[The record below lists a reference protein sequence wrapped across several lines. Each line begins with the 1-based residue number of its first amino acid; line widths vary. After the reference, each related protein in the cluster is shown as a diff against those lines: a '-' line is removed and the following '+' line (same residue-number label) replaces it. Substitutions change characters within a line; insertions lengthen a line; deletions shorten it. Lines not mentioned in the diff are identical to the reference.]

1 MMPWRL
7 YRYILGE
14 LLKQVLLTT
23 MILVT
28 IIAFGAVI
36 KPLAGD
42 TILTPAQAIKFV
54 GLAMIP
60 MLQYALPFAAGFA
73 ATLTLHRFVTEN
85 EILAMAAS
93 GMSYRSIFAPVIGLG
108 LALMLIM
115 VILTQ
120 TVIPRF
126 FGLMAATLA
135 GDVKQLI
142 ATSIDRGVPF
152 EFNDLQ
158 IYAEDFEEIPDPPTG
173 ADERFL
179 LRRVVA
185 SKLDPNG
192 MSSSDVTAAGAV
204 IDLYHRDR
212 VSLLKLAMEDTVAW
226 DARSNSLRG
235 SPRIE
240 PTHAIPIPRPDRS
253 DPEHLTLLELRDA
266 RLHPERAILVEDAR
280 SNLLKTLNDYQVSIA
295 LNERLSAQGGVTIA
309 KSGPISRRYDI
320 DGDRMYEDS
329 FLNQD
334 GSPIVITELV
344 DETPSRRFTSDSAR
358 LRRQEILGGESGFT
372 LELSGVEVESLD
384 VPLRPNQREK
394 LVITG
399 LDASGNVEELDQD
412 MPLMDVLA
420 YAEQAR
426 TQSGAVN
433 GAVEYVEFR
442 IRELM
447 GQIDAQVVRRST
459 LSVTA
464 FLLLTLGAIL
474 AVLLR
479 NLPPLGVYIWAFFPA
494 LLDLILI
501 ASGNGMIRDGDL
513 VSGTIVSW
521 SGNGI
526 LLVMILFIY
535 SRVTRN

>member
-1 MMPWRL
+1 MPWRL

-14 LLKQVLLTT
+14 LLRQVLLTT
-23 MILVT
+23 AILVT

-73 ATLTLHRFVTEN
+73 ATLTLHRFVTDN
-85 EILAMAAS
+85 EILAMSAS

-115 VILTQ
+115 IILTQ
-120 TVIPRF
+120 TIIPRF

-152 EFNDLQ
+152 EFNELQ
-158 IYAEDFEEIPDPPTG
+158 IYAEDFEEVENPETG

-185 SKLDPNG
+185 SKIDGQG

-204 IDLYHRDR
+204 IDLDHLDR

-253 DPEHLTLLELRDA
+253 DPEHLTLTELSDA
-266 RLHPERAILVEDAR
+266 RLHPERAMLVEDAR
-280 SNLLKTLNDYQVSIA
+280 VQLLKYLNDFQVSGS
-295 LNERLSAQGGVTIA
+295 LNEKLASAGVVSIA
-309 KSGPISRRYDI
+309 KSGPISRRYEIEADRAF
-320 DGDRMYEDS
+320 DGMLVNEDNS
-329 FLNQD
+329 
-334 GSPIVITELV
+334 GIVITEFV
-344 DETPSRRFTSDSAR
+344 DDVPSRRFVADAVR
-358 LRRQEILGGESGFT
+358 LERQEALGSDTGFT
-372 LELSGVEVESLD
+372 LELSNVQVESLD
-384 VPLRPNQREK
+384 VPLRPNQREN

-399 LDASGNVEELDQD
+399 LDASGDVKDLDRD
-412 MPLMDVLA
+412 MPLAEVME
-420 YAEQAR
+420 YAQQVQS
-426 TQSGAVN
+426 QSGI
-433 GAVEYVEFR
+433 VEAGIGYVEFR
-442 IRELM
+442 IRELV

-464 FLLLTLGAIL
+464 LLLLVLGSIL

-501 ASGNGMIRDGDL
+501 ASGTGMIRDDEL

-526 LLVMILFIY
+526 LLIMILLIY
-535 SRVTRN
+535 SRVSRN

>member
-1 MMPWRL
+1 MPWRL

-14 LLKQVLLTT
+14 LLRQVFITT
-23 MILVT
+23 TILVT

-42 TILTPAQAIKFV
+42 MILTPAQAIKFV

-85 EILAMAAS
+85 EILAMSAS
-93 GMSYRSIFAPVIGLG
+93 GMSYRSIFTPIIALG
-108 LALMLIM
+108 LALLLIM
-115 VILTQ
+115 IVLTQ
-120 TVIPRF
+120 TIIPRF

-135 GDVKQLI
+135 GDVKQMI

-152 EFNDLQ
+152 EFNELQ
-158 IYAEDFEEIPDPPTG
+158 IYAEDFEEVEDPPTG

-185 SKLDPNG
+185 SKLDNKG
-192 MSSSDVTAAGAV
+192 MSTNDVTAAGAV
-204 IDLYHRDR
+204 IDLYHLDQ

-253 DPEHLTLLELRDA
+253 DPEHLTLSELREA
-266 RLHPERAILVEDAR
+266 RLHPQRAVLVEEAR
-280 SNLLKTLNDYQVSIA
+280 VQLLKFLNDFEISRSINEQLVSHGLI
-295 LNERLSAQGGVTIA
+295 TIV
-309 KSGPISRRYDI
+309 KSGPISRRYEIEADKAF
-320 DGDRMYEDS
+320 DGRLS
-329 FLNQD
+329 RND
-334 GSPIVITELV
+334 GSGVRITEYV
-344 DETPSRRFTSDSAR
+344 DDEPSRRFTAQAVR
-358 LRRQEILGGESGFT
+358 LERQELLGSDSGFT
-372 LELSGVEVESLD
+372 LELGDVKVESLD
-384 VPLRPNQREK
+384 APLRPNQREK

-399 LDASGNVEELDQD
+399 LDVGSDVKQLPRD
-412 MPLMDVLA
+412 MPLVEVA
-420 YAEQAR
+420 GYANQVRER
-426 TQSGAVN
+426 SGYVN
-433 GAVEYVEFR
+433 GGLEYLEFR

-447 GQIDAQVVRRST
+447 GRIDAQVVRRST

-464 FLLLTLGAIL
+464 LLLLMLGAIL

-479 NLPPLGVYIWAFFPA
+479 NMPPLGVYIWAFFPA

-501 ASGNGMIRDGDL
+501 ASGTGMIRDDDL
-513 VSGTIVSW
+513 VGGTIVSW
-521 SGNGI
+521 LGNGI
-526 LLVMILFIY
+526 LFLMIILVY
-535 SRVTRN
+535 AKVSRN